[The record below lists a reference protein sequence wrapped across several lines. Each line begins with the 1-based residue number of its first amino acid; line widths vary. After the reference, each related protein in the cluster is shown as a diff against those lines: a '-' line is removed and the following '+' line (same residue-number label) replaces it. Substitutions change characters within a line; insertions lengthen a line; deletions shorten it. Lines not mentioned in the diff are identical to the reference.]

1 MRDAADYVYDAATA
15 LTQGRRDRQEDAVTT
30 HFPAGA
36 GLGLIVLADGMG
48 GHAAGDVASAVVV
61 EEVAGNLGHLFDDPR
76 RLEGQIGDAL
86 HAALARANDR
96 MARLSGNRP
105 ELRGMGSTV
114 VATVV
119 IANRL
124 YWISVGDSPLYL
136 MRGNRMARLNQ
147 EHSMASR
154 MAGWVAAGRLSPEEA
169 ERHPDLG
176 CLTSVLRGT
185 PIPEIDCRDCPLDL
199 QDGDIVI
206 AASDGLGFLHEDRI
220 AAVVFALRDR
230 PSADIAAKLL
240 QEIAGE
246 DDPEQDNVSLGVL
259 KLRKARV
266 EAPRAVARARA
277 MTRTVV
283 HLGARRNGQRLG
295 CTLSSVR
302 EGGP

>member
-1 MRDAADYVYDAATA
+1 MHEAVEYAYDAAAA
-15 LTQGRRDRQEDAVTT
+15 LTQGRRDRQEDAVMT

-36 GLGLIVLADGMG
+36 GLGFIVLADGMG

-61 EEVAGNLGHLFDDPR
+61 EEVASSLGRRFDDPG
-76 RLEGQIGDAL
+76 RLEDQIGDAL
-86 HAALARANDR
+86 RAALARANER
-96 MARLSGNRP
+96 MARLAGNRS

-114 VATVV
+114 VAPLV

-154 MAGWVAAGRLSPEEA
+154 VAGWVADGRLSRQEA

-176 CLTSVLRGT
+176 CLTSVLLGT
-185 PIPEIDCRDCPLDL
+185 PIPEVDCRDCPLVL

-206 AASDGLGFLHEDRI
+206 AASDGLGFLQEDRI

-230 PSADIAAKLL
+230 PSAEIAAQLL
-240 QEIAGE
+240 REIAGA

-259 KLRKARV
+259 KLRKARP
-266 EAPRAVARARA
+266 EAPRAAARARSV
-277 MTRTVV
+277 TRTVV
-283 HLGARRNGQRLG
+283 HLGARRQGHRLA
-295 CTLSSVR
+295 CTLSSLR
-302 EGGP
+302 EGGQ